1 MAIYKVF
8 STFRDKAIRSD
19 QYSGDGLSRMRAD
32 KETMESGNINGTHS
46 KTLRGQTSMMSG
58 ILGGVLGLSI
68 KGSQKTKA
76 IAGTSAAIAGG
87 IAGYQGQK
95 YRQKR
100 LLKNKKKNQRYLD
113 NIKVSFGEMSE
124 EDFNKKWKK

>member
-1 MAIYKVF
+1 MAVYRIF
-8 STFRDKAIRSD
+8 STLRDKAIRSD
-19 QYSGDGLSRMRAD
+19 QHSEDGLSRMRAD
-32 KETMESGNINGTHS
+32 KEVLESGNINGVHS

-58 ILGGVLGLSI
+58 ILGGALGASI
-68 KGSQKTKA
+68 KGSQKTRA

-95 YRQKR
+95 YRQKK